1 MLAQATILTVV
12 LATGLLDT
20 VMQLFP
26 YVFHPSTLLGAG
38 LVTLIYY
45 EWNRQPVDTG
55 ELWKRL
61 GGFALAGVFALLP
74 TVVYMTVTGQGIM
87 ETTQGN
93 AWQVDW
99 LVAGGVIV
107 TSTVLWILWQRFDW
121 GPLVP
126 KAAVA
131 LVAATIPY
139 MVASPFWNMSGHVT
153 MALFPA
159 LYLTLV
165 DRKFWPT
172 LVIPVVMVPNRL
184 YLDAHSIDQAIG
196 GFVITAAVV
205 VAVYKLR
212 GDGREELPS
221 GPADHR
227 SGEEPTRQTATQ

>member
-1 MLAQATILTVV
+1 MLAQVTALIV
-12 LATGLLDT
+12 LASGLLDT
-20 VMQLFP
+20 AMRWFP
-26 YVFHPSTLLGAG
+26 YVFHPTTLLGAG

-45 EWNRQPVDTG
+45 EWNRQPVDAG

-74 TVVYMTVTGQGIM
+74 TAVYMLATGQGIM
-87 ETTQGN
+87 QTTQGN

-99 LVAGGVIV
+99 LVAGGVVV
-107 TSTVLWILWQRFDW
+107 TATVLWILWAHFDW
-121 GPLVP
+121 GPMVP
-126 KAAVA
+126 KGAVA

-139 MVASPFWNMSGHVT
+139 MIASPFWNMSGHVT

-172 LVIPVVMVPNRL
+172 LVIPVLMVPNRL
-184 YLDAHSIDQAIG
+184 YLDAHTTAQTVG
-196 GFVITAAVV
+196 GFVITAIVV

-212 GDGREELPS
+212 GSGREELPN

-227 SGEEPTRQTATQ
+227 PGEEPVQQPTTQ